1 MTMTSPVHC
10 SRIQAGGPARARRAA
25 PEGLATLMQEYLDGS
40 SRAFRRLHAQVAPRM
55 RGAAI
60 VRLSDPWLADDVVQL
75 AFLRAHRARRR
86 FRWRPGNRDALV
98 LSWYVAIARN
108 AAIDVLRHRSRIGA
122 RTVSLAAP
130 LEVPREF
137 KDVLAS
143 QGHEQDVVEAEARRD
158 TRSAVRR
165 AISRLPPK
173 QREVVELHKLQGLHM
188 AEIARRLGV
197 KEGCLRVRAHR
208 AYRLLAEDLRTV
220 AA

>member
-1 MTMTSPVHC
+1 
-10 SRIQAGGPARARRAA
+10 
-25 PEGLATLMQEYLDGS
+25 MQDYLDGS
-40 SRAFRRLHAQVAPRM
+40 MRAFRRLHAQVAPRM

-60 VRLSDPWLADDVVQL
+60 VRLADPWLADDVVQL
-75 AFLRAHRARRR
+75 AFLRAHRARGR

-108 AAIDVLRHRSRIGA
+108 AAIDYLRHRSRTGA

-130 LEVPREF
+130 RSELGCEF
-137 KDVLAS
+137 AGALAS
-143 QGHEQDVVEAEARRD
+143 HALEEDVVEAETRRA
-158 TRSAVRR
+158 TRTAVRR

-173 QREVVELHKLQGLHM
+173 QREVVELHKIQGLQM

-208 AYRLLAEDLRTV
+208 AYRVLAEDLRTV
-220 AA
+220 AAA